1 MATHRH
7 SAKPLT
13 PRQARGH
20 HTSASAQS
28 QSGAGQYLPVLVFV
42 GIIIFFAV
50 MIVVK
55 INNQ

>member
-13 PRQARGH
+13 ARQARGH
-20 HTSASAQS
+20 HASAGVQS
-28 QSGAGQYLPVLVFV
+28 QSGAGQYLPIFMFV

-55 INNQ
+55 FYNQ